1 MKTCKTWNG
10 TIEAYTPTELE
21 SLKTHGQIAG
31 GIWFEQW
38 QYQGSKDEGTC
49 TGGKGLQVWYVGKG
63 KRKPELLTITRC
75 DWVQGNV
82 SAQRSKDN
90 ALSYLESKG
99 IKATYND
106 GWMD

>member
-1 MKTCKTWNG
+1 MKTCKTYNG

-21 SLKTHGQIAG
+21 SLKTHGAIAEQL
-31 GIWFEQW
+31 WLEQW
-38 QYQGSKDEGTC
+38 KYQGAEDQGTC

-63 KRKPELLTITRC
+63 KRIPQKLTISRC

-82 SAQRSKDN
+82 SAQRSKEN
-90 ALSYLESKG
+90 ALNYLKSKG
-99 IKATYND
+99 ISADYND

>member
-1 MKTCKTWNG
+1 MKTCNTYNG

-21 SLKTHGQIAG
+21 SLKTHGAIAG
-31 GIWFEQW
+31 DIWLEQW
-38 QYQGSKDEGTC
+38 KHQGAQDLGTC
-49 TGGKGLQVWYVGKG
+49 TGGKGFWVWYVGKG
-63 KRKPELLTITRC
+63 KRKPQELTITRC

-90 ALSYLESKG
+90 ALAYLESKG
-99 IKATYND
+99 IKAQYYD